1 MASDKSPS
9 DPYLPFGCK
18 SEPPRTLSASH
29 QLARLLTT
37 FGGAVREGQP
47 DRPRP
52 LTCFLYLDAI
62 DPNQEPQDPPEPPPG
77 DPLLTDS
84 DSKFLSSFFEDMTAD
99 QYNMPSFGE
108 GLNFSDSWLDL
119 PPQFMGTATSFG
131 PQFGT
136 SLASTNGQGI
146 AGETIDFRSAPEAN
160 LMPPPPLPHGH
171 HQNQPHQ
178 SIQQQQQQQPQQQPQ
193 PQQHNTQ
200 HHLQQHPQRHAQQHQ
215 YHSDDVLNAAATLL
229 QNGAG
234 SRSASGNHEYNF
246 PRRPVAPPASHLR
259 HQPMD
264 EFPTDGR
271 RSVPQSQEAEYG
283 DWMYGAQQQ
292 GRIPPAP
299 APQND
304 RANDFQWG
312 SDANFSPVQGYTP
325 RLNKGPTTI
334 DSMHREQMKILE
346 SLEVSK
352 SAAST
357 RPSSP
362 TNTHQGQK
370 ASGQAQ
376 TLSKVKED
384 PEAPPRKRRKSKNAR
399 EGTELAEGEDTPT
412 PTPGATASS
421 ATKPRRRKPKAER
434 SASDNSPPPSATSV
448 TAPVFGEGPSS
459 DAGSSGG
466 GASQRRKPSANGSKA
481 PRENLSEEQK
491 RENHIRSEQKRRT
504 LIKEG
509 FDDLC
514 ELVPGLRGGGFSKST
529 MLTIA
534 AEWLEE
540 LLQGNE
546 ALANQLAT
554 IERG

>member
-9 DPYLPFGCK
+9 DPYLPFG
-18 SEPPRTLSASH
+18 
-29 QLARLLTT
+29 
-37 FGGAVREGQP
+37 
-47 DRPRP
+47 
-52 LTCFLYLDAI
+52 YAI

-136 SLASTNGQGI
+136 SLAPTNGQGI
-146 AGETIDFRSAPEAN
+146 PGESIDFRSASEAN
-160 LMPPPPLPHGH
+160 LMPPPPLPHAH
-171 HQNQPHQ
+171 NHIQSHQT
-178 SIQQQQQQQPQQQPQ
+178 IQQQQQHPPQQHPQQQQPQ
-193 PQQHNTQ
+193 LQQHNSQHNTQ
-200 HHLQQHPQRHAQQHQ
+200 HNLQQHPQRHAQQHAQQHQ

-229 QNGAG
+229 QNGSG

-246 PRRPVAPPASHLR
+246 PRRPVAPPANHLR

-292 GRIPPAP
+292 GRVPPALE
-299 APQND
+299 ND

-362 TNTHQGQK
+362 TNTHHGQK
-370 ASGQAQ
+370 SSGQTQ
-376 TLSKVKED
+376 SLPKVKED

-399 EGTELAEGEDTPT
+399 EGTEPIEGDDTPT
-412 PTPGATASS
+412 PVPASA

-434 SASDNSPPPSATSV
+434 STSDNSPPPSATSV
-448 TAPVFGEGPSS
+448 TAPGFGEGPSS
-459 DAGSSGG
+459 EAGSSGG
-466 GASQRRKPSANGSKA
+466 GAGKRRKPSVNGSK
-481 PRENLSEEQK
+481 PTRENLSEEQK

-546 ALANQLAT
+546 ALESQLAT

>member
-9 DPYLPFGCK
+9 DPYLPFG
-18 SEPPRTLSASH
+18 
-29 QLARLLTT
+29 
-37 FGGAVREGQP
+37 
-47 DRPRP
+47 
-52 LTCFLYLDAI
+52 YAI

-160 LMPPPPLPHGH
+160 LMPPPPLPHGSH

-200 HHLQQHPQRHAQQHQ
+200 HHLQQHAQRHAQQHQ

-271 RSVPQSQEAEYG
+271 RSVPPSQEAEYG

-362 TNTHQGQK
+362 TNTHHGQK
-370 ASGQAQ
+370 TSGQAQ
-376 TLSKVKED
+376 TLPKVKED
-384 PEAPPRKRRKSKNAR
+384 PEAPPRKRRKSRNAR
-399 EGTELAEGEDTPT
+399 EGTEPVEGDDTPT
-412 PTPGATASS
+412 PAPGATASS

-448 TAPVFGEGPSS
+448 TAPVFGEGPLS

-466 GASQRRKPSANGSKA
+466 GAGQRRKPSANGSKA